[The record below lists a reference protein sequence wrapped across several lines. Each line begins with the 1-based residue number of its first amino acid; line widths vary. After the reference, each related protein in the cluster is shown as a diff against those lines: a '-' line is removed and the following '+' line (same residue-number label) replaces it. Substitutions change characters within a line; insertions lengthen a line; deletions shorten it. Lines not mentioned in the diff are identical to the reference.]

1 MTAGAGSALE
11 RFLARLL
18 AQRAFLARAASLIA
32 DVEGPVF
39 EIGLGK
45 ARTYSHLCVLL
56 PARAIYC
63 FDRELHAPA
72 EDAPAAAFLVLGEI
86 GKTVPAKAQAL
97 GARAALA
104 HCDIG
109 TRNRA
114 HDLGQARMLAEVL
127 PLVMATGGIVVADRG
142 ILHPALESLPAP
154 DYALPPGI
162 EPWPYLLYRW
172 AGT

>member
-1 MTAGAGSALE
+1 VTAGAGSALE
-11 RFLARLL
+11 RFLARLS
-18 AQRAFLARAASLIA
+18 AQRAFLARAAALIA

-45 ARTYSHLCVLL
+45 ARTYSHLRSLL
-56 PARAIYC
+56 PERAIYC
-63 FDRELHAPA
+63 FDRDLHAPA
-72 EDAPAAAFLVLGEI
+72 EDAPPAAFLVLGEI
-86 GKTVPAKAQAL
+86 AQTVPAKAKAL
-97 GARAALA
+97 GARVALA

-109 TRNRA
+109 SRNPA

-127 PLVMATGGIVVADRG
+127 PLVMAKGGIVVADRA
-142 ILHPALESLPAP
+142 ILHPALASLPAP

-172 AGT
+172 TGT